1 MNELD
6 EMYCPICQKRS
17 MNSGRATAHYLAHI
31 AQMMAED
38 RTESISRRS
47 LYRVEMGRWP
57 AGTEVSVAPDEE
69 IDGLFGDVEGEMA
82 EDRKPKDAFVS
93 DIALT
98 NRTTDPI
105 YDRNDILLER
115 SAEEARSSTGGMAMR
130 VGPVWMTPWAAS
142 YVESKRQPEV

>member
-6 EMYCPICQKRS
+6 ETTCTICGRDS
-17 MNSGRATAHYLAHI
+17 MSNETATAHYLAHI

-38 RTESISRRS
+38 R
-47 LYRVEMGRWP
+47 
-57 AGTEVSVAPDEE
+57 
-69 IDGLFGDVEGEMA
+69 
-82 EDRKPKDAFVS
+82 KPKPIPPPDPWITAELLMERERRRDAQMAAQSTPFVS

-98 NRTTDPI
+98 NPTSDPI

-142 YVESKRQPEV
+142 YVESKRQSEV